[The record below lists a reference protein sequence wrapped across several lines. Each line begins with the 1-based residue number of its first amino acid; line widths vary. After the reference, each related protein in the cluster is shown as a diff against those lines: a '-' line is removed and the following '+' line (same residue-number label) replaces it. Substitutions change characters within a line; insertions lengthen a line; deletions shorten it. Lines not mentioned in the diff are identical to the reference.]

1 MLARYRITSFR
12 FLVEFYQLSKGL
24 EMDVVINRELTALV
38 LLDTI
43 VVHLAMVAVKNKTRI
58 LTNSTIK
65 EHRLLEAILTRV
77 TVSTCYPLR

>member
-65 EHRLLEAILTRV
+65 GHRLLEANLTRV
-77 TVSTCYPLR
+77 TVSTCYPLW